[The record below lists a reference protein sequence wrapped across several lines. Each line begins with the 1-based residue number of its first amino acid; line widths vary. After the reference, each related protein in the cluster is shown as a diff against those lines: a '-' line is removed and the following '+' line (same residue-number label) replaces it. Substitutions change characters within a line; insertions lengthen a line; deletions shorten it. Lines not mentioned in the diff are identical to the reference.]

1 MTISR
6 LVMYMEE
13 WYELLHPASQL
24 VTGFI
29 WRLMGNHS
37 SRATEG
43 TSLMESRVK
52 VTNNNY
58 ITTDVR
64 MELERDFNM
73 QE

>member
-1 MTISR
+1 
-6 LVMYMEE
+6 
-13 WYELLHPASQL
+13 
-24 VTGFI
+24 
-29 WRLMGNHS
+29 MGNHS

-43 TSLMESRVK
+43 TSFMESRVK

-58 ITTDVR
+58 ITTDVM